1 MATSFGYTDK
11 LSATKNVAIPQLSYS
26 TDYSVKS
33 ETPNE
38 VVITN
43 VTSPLDQPETIRF
56 AQQPVRDIYN
66 GSAVDPT
73 AMSVSR
79 QGISLVIQVND
90 ILRVTPDSSESTC
103 CCDGGYM
110 DFPISTHIVIR
121 TPVAQYITADTVMT
135 VVKRNIA
142 ALFGEGADVTSGRL
156 NQMLRGALKPS
167 TM

>member
-11 LSATKNVAIPQLSYS
+11 ITQQKNIAVPELSYS
-26 TDYSVKS
+26 SDFSVKS

-56 AQQPVRDIYN
+56 AQQPVKDIYN
-66 GSAVDPT
+66 GTAVDPT
-73 AMSVSR
+73 AMSVAR
-79 QGISLVIQVND
+79 QGISLVVQVND
-90 ILRVTPDSSESTC
+90 ILRVTPDGGENNC

-121 TPVAQYITADTVMT
+121 TPVAQYITADTIMT
-135 VVKRNIA
+135 VVKRNFA
-142 ALFGEGADVTSGRL
+142 ALFGEGADVTSARL

>member
-1 MATSFGYTDK
+1 MTTSFGYTDK
-11 LSATKNVAIPQLSYS
+11 LTGTKNIAVPQLSYS
-26 TDYSVKS
+26 TDFSVKS

-56 AQQPVRDIYN
+56 AQQTIRDIYN
-66 GSAVDPT
+66 GTAVDPT

-79 QGISLVIQVND
+79 QGISLVVQLND
-90 ILRVTPDSSESTC
+90 IFRVTPDSESSC

-121 TPVAQYITADTVMT
+121 TPVVQYVTADTVLT

-156 NQMLRGALKPS
+156 NQMLRGALKPP